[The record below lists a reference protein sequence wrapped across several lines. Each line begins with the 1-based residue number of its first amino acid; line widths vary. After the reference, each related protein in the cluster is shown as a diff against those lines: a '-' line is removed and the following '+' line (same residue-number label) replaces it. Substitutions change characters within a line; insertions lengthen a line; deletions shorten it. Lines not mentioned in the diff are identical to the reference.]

1 MGVRKLI
8 VPLVLLALV
17 AAAAFTL
24 FRGGDDKKYLT
35 ASFPR
40 TVSLYEGSEVRV
52 LGVPVGQVE
61 TVKPAGDVVEV
72 KMQYDAK
79 VEVPA
84 DAQAVIVAPS
94 VVGDRFVQLT
104 PVYTGGEM
112 LQDGAVLD
120 TDKTSTP
127 LELDQV
133 YQSIDDL
140 TVALGP
146 NGANSDGALSE
157 LLTTTAKNFDGQGA
171 NFNKTI
177 RDLGRFTGTLENN
190 KEELFGSAAELE
202 RFVGALARND
212 KTVRKFNK
220 SLSGVSDLLADERQ
234 ELALSL
240 KNLGTALGEVQTF
253 VKDNKTLLSKN
264 IKGLNRVSKT
274 LVKRRS
280 ELDEVLNVAPL
291 ALNNL
296 ALTYNPQAGTLDTA
310 ANLGN
315 ITNELAADPAVF
327 LCTLVGQADPSG
339 DSCDV
344 IKTIYPRAGAFG
356 SGSALDPTFAQL
368 LEVTR

>member
-1 MGVRKLI
+1 V

-17 AAAAFTL
+17 AAAAITL

-52 LGVPVGQVE
+52 LGVPVGEVE
-61 TVKPAGDVVEV
+61 SVKPAGDVVQV

-79 VEVPA
+79 VDVPA

-104 PVYTGGEM
+104 PVYTDGEK
-112 LQDGAVLD
+112 LQDGAVLG

-146 NGANSDGALSE
+146 KGANSDGALSE
-157 LLTTTAKNFDGQGA
+157 LLTTTAKNFDGQGE
-171 NFNKTI
+171 NLNQTI
-177 RDLGRFTGTLENN
+177 RDLGKFTGTLENN

-212 KTVRKFNK
+212 RTVRRFNR
-220 SLSGVSDLLADERQ
+220 SMAAVSDLLAGERQ
-234 ELALSL
+234 ELAASL
-240 KNLGTALGEVQTF
+240 KNLGTALGEVRTF

-274 LVKRRS
+274 LVKRRG
-280 ELDEVLNVAPL
+280 ELDEILNVAPL

-296 ALTYNPQAGTLDTA
+296 ALTYNPQSGTLDTA
-310 ANLGN
+310 ANLN
-315 ITNELAADPAVF
+315 NLPTELAADPAVF
-327 LCTLVGQADPSG
+327 LCTVVGQADPSG
-339 DSCDV
+339 GACDV
-344 IKTIYPRAGAFG
+344 IKQVFPRAGAFG
-356 SGSALDPTFAQL
+356 SGSSIDPTFAQL
-368 LEVTR
+368 LEVAR